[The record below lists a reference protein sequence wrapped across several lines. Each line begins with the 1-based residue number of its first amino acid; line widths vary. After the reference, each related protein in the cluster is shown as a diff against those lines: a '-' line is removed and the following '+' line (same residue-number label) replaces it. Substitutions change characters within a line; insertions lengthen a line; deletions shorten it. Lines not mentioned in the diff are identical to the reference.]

1 MSERDWGGLR
11 GIIDEARE
19 LAREE
24 RDRVEEA
31 CPLCGTPLDFN
42 AQGAGN
48 CPMGHWRS
56 APGIRGNAS
65 A

>member
-11 GIIDEARE
+11 GIIDEARD

-24 RDRVEEA
+24 RDRVEVD

-42 AQGAGN
+42 AHGEGN
-48 CPMGHWRS
+48 CPMGHYRTS
-56 APGIRGNAS
+56 ASTKANGG
-65 A
+65 